1 MSSFFVVIPFYNE
14 AEGIEPT
21 LSAVAAQTDRD
32 FVLVCVDNA
41 STDCG
46 ADVVNR
52 FASRHTD
59 LDLRVIRE
67 PVKGTGVACDT
78 GFRYAIAAGATHVL
92 RTDADCLPDGNWVR
106 NIRRGFATG
115 AEFVVGRIEPRRD
128 AGFKAADAVVLPFLI
143 WISEAYG
150 RVFRAGRGFKTGWV
164 LVAGNN
170 LAITSSLYERCGG
183 FPRSHFTE
191 EGEDRALADRVR
203 LVTDRI
209 VKRDDVLVFNSI
221 RRVRA
226 YGYVNTLLWY
236 WDRKFRPP
244 VVDVR

>member
-1 MSSFFVVIPFYNE
+1 MSSFFVVVPFYNE
-14 AEGIEPT
+14 AAGIEPT
-21 LSAVAAQTDRD
+21 LEALVEQTDRD

-41 STDCG
+41 STDSG
-46 ADVVNR
+46 VGVVNG
-52 FASRHTD
+52 FASRHPD
-59 LDLRVIRE
+59 LDLRLINE
-67 PVKGTGVACDT
+67 PLKGTGAACDT

-92 RTDADCLPDGNWVR
+92 RTDADCLPDPNWVR
-106 NIRRGFATG
+106 NIRREFAAG
-115 AEFVVGRIEPRRD
+115 AEFVAGRIEARRD
-128 AGFKAADAVVLPFLI
+128 AAFNAADAIVLPFLI
-143 WISEAYG
+143 WISDAYG
-150 RVFRAGRGFKTGWV
+150 RAFRSGRGFKAGWV

-183 FPRSHFTE
+183 FPREHFDRQ
-191 EGEDRALADRVR
+191 GEDRALHDRVR

-236 WDRKFRPP
+236 WDRKFQPAD
-244 VVDVR
+244 VDVR